1 MIRQVTLALALATS
15 FLLAMP
21 ARSQERVPLEIGY
34 LPILPTAQLF
44 VGLEDGSIAKTG
56 IEPKLVSFQDGPA
69 MVQALLARQLDI
81 AYVGIG
87 PVLVARA
94 KGADIK
100 VVAANIVDQI
110 KLVALDKLAPFFK
123 SGDPATAF
131 KRYADKYGKKPVITT
146 LPAGSV
152 PDTVL
157 KYWLKRQL
165 KIDSSQIEVIH
176 QGIPGVQQ
184 ALLTGA
190 VDGASILEPAA
201 TIVTERNKQAT
212 IAVQGSAMFPKL
224 PGAVLIVRQT
234 IIDKYPDKVQ
244 ALVAAHEAATRKLN
258 GDPKA
263 VAGFVQKY
271 AGGGRIELAV
281 IEKALANSKGGFV
294 ANPEYIV
301 AGTRALQDF
310 QIEMGTVKDKAD
322 LSALFEPKFYRAL
335 KRK

>member
-1 MIRQVTLALALATS
+1 MNRQFTLALALATS
-15 FLLAMP
+15 LLLTMP
-21 ARSQERVPLEIGY
+21 ARSQERVTLETGY

-44 VGLEDGSIAKTG
+44 VGLEDGSIAKAG

-69 MVQALLARQLDI
+69 MVQAILAGQLDI

-100 VVAANIVDQI
+100 VVAANVVDQI
-110 KLVALDKLAPFFK
+110 KFVALDKLAPFFK
-123 SGDPATAF
+123 DGDPATAF
-131 KRYADKYGKKPVITT
+131 KRYSEKYGKKPVITT

-157 KYWLKRQL
+157 QYWLQRQL
-165 KIDSSQIEVIH
+165 KIDVSQLEVIH
-176 QGIPGVQQ
+176 QGIPAVQQ

-212 IAVQGSAMFPKL
+212 IAVQGSEMFPKL
-224 PGAVLIVRQT
+224 PGAVLMVRQA
-234 IIDKYPDKVQ
+234 IIDKYADKVQ

-258 GDPKA
+258 GDPVA

-271 AGGGRIELAV
+271 AGGGRIELTV
-281 IEKALANSKGGFV
+281 VERALANSRGSFV
-294 ANPEYIV
+294 ADPDYIV
-301 AGTRALQDF
+301 SGTQALQDF
-310 QIEMGTVKDKAD
+310 QIEMGTVKEKAD

-335 KRK
+335 KK